1 MTHSAQMNPL
11 ILAPLMYALNSR
23 EQAGD
28 PVQFWLRDDDA
39 VEPTQPLEDLLT
51 LTERYAIPCTL
62 AIIPARSS
70 DALAQRLFTTEHVA
84 VAVHGWSHDNYAP
97 DDEKKQELGL
107 HRPLNEV
114 VSELKRGYTL
124 LAQQHAPNFVP
135 LLVPPW
141 NRIDPAIVLEL
152 NALGFQGLSTFGA
165 PTSSAI
171 AMVNTHVDII
181 DWRGSRGGRDA
192 GELVK
197 DIVELI
203 ENTQTPI
210 GILTHHL
217 VHDDAAWQFLQQ
229 LFSTTSAH
237 AGAKWVP
244 VDHLL
249 PASSPDPGLPS

>member
-1 MTHSAQMNPL
+1 MTHRAQMNPSM
-11 ILAPLMYALNSR
+11 LAPLMQALNSR
-23 EQAGD
+23 EQAGN

-39 VEPTQPLEDLLT
+39 VEPTQPLEQLLT
-51 LTERYAIPCTL
+51 LTERYAVPCTV
-62 AIIPARSS
+62 AVIPAHST
-70 DALAQRLFTTEHVA
+70 DALAQRLFASKHVA
-84 VAVHGWSHDNYAP
+84 VAVHGWSHQNHAP
-97 DDEKKQELGL
+97 AGEKKQELGL
-107 HRPLNEV
+107 HRPLNEIRA
-114 VSELKRGYTL
+114 ELKRGYSL
-124 LAQQHAPNFVP
+124 LALQHAPNFVP

-141 NRIDPAIVLEL
+141 NRIDPAIVVEL

-165 PTSSAI
+165 PSSSAI

-192 GELVK
+192 NELVK
-197 DIVELI
+197 EIVDMI
-203 ENTQTPI
+203 ESAQTPI

-217 VHDDAAWQFLQQ
+217 VHDEAAWQFLQQ
-229 LFSTTSAH
+229 LFSITSRH